1 MNLSKLVV
9 AAVSFAAFALVWV
22 PGRGGHAA
30 DTYGARAHRALAHA
44 AMPEE
49 RVEAIGADRRV
60 DQPGPE
66 AFEAV
71 PATAPAPPA
80 LAAPPSPSPA
90 RALAPPP
97 RRTRADRADRAQSS

>member
-22 PGRGGHAA
+22 PGRGGSHTP

-49 RVEAIGADRRV
+49 RAEAIGADRRV

-66 AFEAV
+66 GFEAL
-71 PATAPAPPA
+71 PATAPAAAA

-90 RALAPPP
+90 RALAPP
-97 RRTRADRADRAQSS
+97 RRRGADRSQPS